1 MKGVAKVAK
10 IDASVNRQFD
20 QTYALKGY
28 PHVVLIPA
36 GPKDKSIYYT
46 HEGARTASSL
56 EEWALEK
63 IKANK
68 GFLV

>member
-20 QTYALKGY
+20 QTYGLKGY

-36 GPKDKSIYYT
+36 GTSFK
-46 HEGARTASSL
+46 
-56 EEWALEK
+56 
-63 IKANK
+63 
-68 GFLV
+68 

>member
-20 QTYALKGY
+20 QTYGLKGY

-36 GPKDKSIYYT
+36 GKHYIIILGPKDKAIYYS
-46 HEGARTASSL
+46 HEGARTADSL
-56 EEWALEK
+56 E
-63 IKANK
+63 
-68 GFLV
+68 

>member
-36 GPKDKSIYYT
+36 G
-46 HEGARTASSL
+46 
-56 EEWALEK
+56 K
-63 IKANK
+63 ILIK
-68 GFLV
+68 FRSER

>member
-20 QTYALKGY
+20 QTYGLKGY

-36 GPKDKSIYYT
+36 GKHYIIIYRP
-46 HEGARTASSL
+46 EGQGNLLFA
-56 EEWALEK
+56 
-63 IKANK
+63 
-68 GFLV
+68 